1 LFIILINDIA
11 KKRRYCMSG
20 LYADDIFIWQKH
32 RNMHFL
38 KRKVEKDTTDVID
51 ELRLWGFLVSA
62 AKTGAIVFS

>member
-1 LFIILINDIA
+1 
-11 KKRRYCMSG
+11 MSG

-38 KRKVEKDTTDVID
+38 KKKVEKDTKDVID
-51 ELRLWGFLVSA
+51 EPRLWGFLVSA